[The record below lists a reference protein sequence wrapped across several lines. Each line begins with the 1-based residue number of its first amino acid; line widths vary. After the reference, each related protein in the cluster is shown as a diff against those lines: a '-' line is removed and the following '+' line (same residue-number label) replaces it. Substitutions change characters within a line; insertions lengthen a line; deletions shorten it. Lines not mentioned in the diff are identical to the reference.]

1 MTKVNNEICAVISS
15 RLLTGDLLTIVIIF
29 STYRL
34 WLKSLCLSCTKQ
46 KYLPVNPLK
55 KKKRTLQIEENTR
68 TKRQKH

>member
-34 WLKSLCLSCTKQ
+34 WLKSLCLSCTKH